1 MVLWVVYYPKSA
13 RKNGFPTN
21 RTVRQ
26 YLAREGARCKAKK
39 KRYPL
44 HSAAGLGANNQITP
58 TVTKMKRENCSPIAS
73 ASGRRSTPSTNG
85 TASTIRREVKHGDL
99 AGARPLV
106 HLSLAQEQ
114 RLIDTITTL
123 GARATPAVLLSVI
136 AICRQ
141 YLTEPQQQTVHA
153 NFNRTQNKSQPEP
166 SPQNYPTALGLH
178 WRLSGP

>member
-1 MVLWVVYYPKSA
+1 MKI
-13 RKNGFPTN
+13 
-21 RTVRQ
+21 VRS
-26 YLAREGARCKAKK
+26 
-39 KRYPL
+39 YPL

-73 ASGRRSTPSTNG
+73 ASGRRSTPSTSG
-85 TASTIRREVKHGDL
+85 TASTIRREVKHGEL

-141 YLTEPQQQTVHA
+141 YLTEPQQQAVHA
-153 NFNRTQNKSQPEP
+153 SFNRTQNKSQPEP